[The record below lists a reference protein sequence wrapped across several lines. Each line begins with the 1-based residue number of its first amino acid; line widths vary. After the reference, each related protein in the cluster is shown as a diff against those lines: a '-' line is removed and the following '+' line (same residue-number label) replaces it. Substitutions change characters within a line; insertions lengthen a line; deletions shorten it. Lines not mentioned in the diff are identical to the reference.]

1 MFNTKWIFGN
11 NAGLDFSTATNGN
24 KPTAISGSRM
34 RTNEGCAS
42 IADAQ
47 GNLLFYT
54 NGQHIWD
61 GQHNLKHNN
70 VLNGHHSS
78 TQSGILF
85 PDPADS
91 NPSNP
96 TKFYVFS
103 ADGLSGTPDRNTNL
117 INTIKPISA
126 IQMDTATPSWSYTV
140 PAVFQSLKAGDKAK
154 GYIPT
159 EKITAIRH
167 ANGQDYWVIGA
178 LQRNGDWNGAGTLR
192 VFLVTATGV
201 THHSDIDLKDSRGT
215 DRNIDNVGYMKANI
229 DGTML
234 ALANHH
240 LRSVTVYSFDKQAG
254 TISNEIVITDNANTY
269 GVEFS
274 PNSSYLYYT
283 TLATYTTANI
293 QRYEFSTG
301 QITTIATY
309 TATTTYNASSPA
321 TIWDFSL
328 AALQIGPD
336 NVIYAVKPFESTLAA
351 IINPDDATP
360 TFDLNYVELA
370 KDTQGIMGLPNII
383 TSFNRPDEPTD
394 SHDDCDCGC
403 NGCNENAD
411 EQDKEL
417 MERAKV
423 KTNIVPA
430 NPKGHDSPFTPMS
443 CATIIRE
450 NATLAPVFYLHWGDS
465 KRDVI
470 ENHDNEIFYIT
481 ACNPFS
487 DVEFKGFRIT
497 SVSFDPAPGKPYQ
510 ARIVP
515 DRFISFD
522 CLHPCSCKTREFSL
536 TTRDE
541 ENQFVGDKNIVI
553 EYCIDEIV
561 ILSDNATS
569 GKASFPVEIIK
580 DEE

>member
-11 NAGLDFSTATNGN
+11 NAGLDFSTAINGN
-24 KPTAISGSRM
+24 KPTAISGSKM

-54 NGQHIWD
+54 NGQDIWD

-85 PDPADS
+85 PDPADT
-91 NPSNP
+91 NPGNP
-96 TKFYVFS
+96 TRFYVFS
-103 ADGLSGTPDRNTNL
+103 ADGLSGTPDRVPSL
-117 INTIKPISA
+117 KHLIKPISA
-126 IQMDTATPSWSYTV
+126 IQMDTATSNWAYSV
-140 PAVFQSLKAGDKAK
+140 PPVFQTLVADDNAK

-192 VFLVTATGV
+192 IFLVTASGV
-201 THHSDIDLKDSRGT
+201 THHSDIDLKTPRGA
-215 DRNIDNVGYMKANI
+215 DRNIDNVGYMKANM
-229 DGTML
+229 DGTLL
-234 ALANHH
+234 ALANFH
-240 LRSVTVYSFDKQAG
+240 LNSVLVYSFDKQAG
-254 TISNEIVITDNANTY
+254 TISNEVVIEDKANTY

-274 PNSSYLYYT
+274 PNSAYLYYT
-283 TLATYTTANI
+283 TLLSNTKANI
-293 QRYEFSTG
+293 QRYEFSSG
-301 QITTIATY
+301 QSTTITTY
-309 TATTTYNASSPA
+309 TAASGNT
-321 TIWDFSL
+321 TIWDYAL
-328 AALQIGPD
+328 AALQLGPD
-336 NVIYAVKPFESTLAA
+336 NVIYAVKPIESELAA
-351 IINPDDATP
+351 ILNPDNATP
-360 TFDLNYVELA
+360 VVDLSYVKLA
-370 KDTQGIMGLPNII
+370 AETQGVMGLPNIV
-383 TSFNRPDEPTD
+383 TSFNRPDEPED
-394 SHDDCDCGC
+394 PQHDCDCGC

-430 NPKGHDSPFTPMS
+430 NPTGHASPFTPMS

-450 NATLAPVFYLHWGDS
+450 NETLAPVFYLHWGDS
-465 KRDVI
+465 QRDVI
-470 ENHDNEIFYIT
+470 ENHDNEVFFIT
-481 ACNPFS
+481 VCNPFS

-515 DRFISFD
+515 DRFISYD

-561 ILSDNATS
+561 ILSGNTTS
-569 GKASFPVEIIK
+569 GKAAFPVTIIK

>member
-1 MFNTKWIFGN
+1 MLNTKWIFGN
-11 NAGLDFSTATNGN
+11 NAGLDFSTAINGN
-24 KPTAISGSRM
+24 KPTAISGSKM
-34 RTNEGCAS
+34 KTNEGCAS

-54 NGQHIWD
+54 NGQNIWD

-91 NPSNP
+91 NQSNP

-103 ADGLSGTPDRNTNL
+103 ADGLSGTPDRAPSRIRL
-117 INTIKPISA
+117 IKPISA
-126 IQMDTATPSWSYTV
+126 IQMDTGTPNWAYTV
-140 PAVFQSLKAGDKAK
+140 PPVFQSLVADDTAK

-167 ANGQDYWVIGA
+167 ANGKDFWVIGA
-178 LQRNGDWNGAGTLR
+178 LQRNGTWSGAGTLR
-192 VFLVTATGV
+192 VFLVTASGV
-201 THHSDIDLKDSRGT
+201 TRHNDIDLKDASGA
-215 DRNIDNVGYMKANI
+215 DRHIDNVGYMKANM

-234 ALANHH
+234 ALANFH
-240 LRSVTVYSFDKQAG
+240 LNNVLVYSFDKQNG
-254 TISNEIVITDNANTY
+254 TIGNELVVADTANTY

-274 PNSSYLYYT
+274 PSSKYLYYT
-283 TLATYTTANI
+283 TLLSYTSANI
-293 QRYEFSTG
+293 QRYEFGTR
-301 QITTIATY
+301 QITTVATY
-309 TATTTYNASSPA
+309 TTTTTYSESLPA
-321 TIWDFSL
+321 TIWDYAFG
-328 AALQIGPD
+328 AIQIGPD
-336 NVIYAVKPFESTLAA
+336 NVIYAVKPFESDLAA
-351 IINPDDATP
+351 VINPDDVTP
-360 TFDLNYVELA
+360 RFDLNYVKLA
-370 KDTQGIMGLPNII
+370 AKTQGIMGLPNVV
-383 TSFNRPDEPTD
+383 TSFNKPDAPAD
-394 SHDDCDCGC
+394 PHDDCDCGC

-430 NPKGHDSPFTPMS
+430 NPKGHATPFTPMS
-443 CATIIRE
+443 CASIIKE
-450 NATLAPVFYLHWGDS
+450 NGKLAPVFYLHWGDS
-465 KRDVI
+465 ERDVI
-470 ENHDNEIFYIT
+470 ENHDNEVFFIT
-481 ACNPFS
+481 VCNPFS

-497 SVSFDPAPGKPYQ
+497 NVSFDPAPGKPYQ

-515 DRFISFD
+515 DRFISYD

-541 ENQFVGDKNIVI
+541 ENRFVGDKKIVI
-553 EYCIDEIV
+553 EYCVDEIV
-561 ILSDNATS
+561 ILSSNATS
-569 GKASFPVEIIK
+569 GKAAFPITIIK